1 MNSFFGKVSAKFIK
15 TTATCLVGALL
26 FSACDIELEP
36 PHTSEPRFH
45 LYAYGERVGF
55 GLGGDSHRFR
65 LHGWSHTEPHFT
77 WTEGVGASL
86 LFLVPRTNR
95 EVTLEMRLVPFVRP
109 ELPVQPVHVSVNHRK
124 IATWQVTEDKVYTAV
139 IPADFIAA
147 PAHSEPGRP
156 NLRDAVILVFDFFI
170 PKAHFPAILADAP
183 DWRRL
188 GVACVDL
195 AMKEGAARPE
205 QPNVRG
211 KGDVQYTLRTPIRF
225 GAHQNAER
233 YIRTGWHQSE
243 AGWTWTSNG
252 RAVLQ
257 FKLPPV
263 DGPLNLIVRAHGN
276 TRPPDLLTQPTV
288 VYANQQQIAE
298 WDVDI
303 LTDYSAEIP
312 AAALRPDGLLTLEF
326 VSRNATSPRALGV
339 NQDARPLGI
348 SCHSLIITEAE
359 E

>member
-1 MNSFFGKVSAKFIK
+1 MNSIFGKVSSQVVKA
-15 TTATCLVGALL
+15 TASCLIGILL
-26 FSACDIELEP
+26 FSACDMELEP
-36 PHTSEPRFH
+36 PYTSEPRFH

-65 LHGWSHTEPHFT
+65 LHGWSHTEAPFT

-95 EVTLEMRLVPFVRP
+95 EVTLEMRLIPFVRP
-109 ELPVQPVHVSVNHRK
+109 ELPVQPVHVSVNNRK

-147 PAHSEPGRP
+147 PADLPPGRP

-195 AMKEGAARPE
+195 TMKEGPARPE
-205 QPNVRG
+205 RPNVRG
-211 KGDVQYTLRTPIRF
+211 KNEIEYTPGTPIRF
-225 GAHQNAER
+225 GLGHSGER
-233 YIRTGWHQSE
+233 YIQTGWHPSE
-243 AGWTWTSNG
+243 PAWTWTSEQ
-252 RAVLQ
+252 RAVLR
-257 FKLPPV
+257 FKLPPR
-263 DGPLNLIVRAHGN
+263 DGPLHLIVRAHGN
-276 TRPPDLLTQPTV
+276 VRPPDLLTQPTV

-298 WDVDI
+298 WDVDV

-312 AAALRPDGLLTLEF
+312 AAALRPDGMLTLEF
-326 VSRNATSPRALGV
+326 VSRNATSPQELGV
-339 NQDARPLGI
+339 NPDTRRLGI
-348 SCHSLIITEAE
+348 SCHSLIITEAAE
-359 E
+359 